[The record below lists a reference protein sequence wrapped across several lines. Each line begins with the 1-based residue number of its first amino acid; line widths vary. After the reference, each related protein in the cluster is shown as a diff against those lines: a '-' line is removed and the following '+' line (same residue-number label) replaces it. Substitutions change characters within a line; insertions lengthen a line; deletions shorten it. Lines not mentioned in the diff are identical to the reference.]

1 MHIKTRQTK
10 IHVGLPVRT
19 AFCAGGACMTEQE
32 FVQQF
37 REQNPT
43 LNCRPGAI
51 DLACAYKLDAFS
63 DACEANAREQDKI
76 NGNEE
81 CIAGCSLGWRDV
93 FHGTWL

>member
-32 FVQQF
+32 FVDGF
-37 REQNPT
+37 VAKYGEECAPGKFGT
-43 LNCRPGAI
+43 KCRVE
-51 DLACAYKLDAFS
+51 LDAFS